1 MASENER
8 QETLAEIEEELRSG
22 EYAPLADRIHAAWE
36 REKSQSWHH
45 REMEELI
52 LRHEKEVAEL
62 KKLIPQPDPAWKAIC
77 EKCHDGDIEPDCE
90 YYGEPNGCNSP
101 IYGEH
106 PKSQPIGNAAAMR
119 EALEYVLH
127 FDATDE
133 TAMEDGL
140 TDRERIAMY
149 ADHIEECQKKA
160 DAALSAPPRNCD
172 IPFNVEGTT
181 WNDADKAWRVFKR
194 THPDAYFDTPNLVR
208 CIEWLLATAE
218 KGDAN
223 EQK

>member
-1 MASENER
+1 MSRELK

-62 KKLIPQPDPAWKAIC
+62 KKLIPQPDPDWKAIC
-77 EKCHDGDIEPDCE
+77 EKCKEGEIEPDCE

-119 EALEYVLH
+119 EALGDVYNILEKIQWYTPHLSDVSL
-127 FDATDE
+127 
-133 TAMEDGL
+133 M
-140 TDRERIAMY
+140 REFRSRVCRA
-149 ADHIEECQKKA
+149 KKVI
-160 DAALSAPPRNCD
+160 DIALSAPPRNCD
-172 IPFNVEGTT
+172 RYDDEVSATQAFMEAMPHNCYA
-181 WNDADKAWRVFKR
+181 WSCAD
-194 THPDAYFDTPNLVR
+194 
-208 CIEWLLATAE
+208 LLHWMLDSCK
-218 KGDAN
+218 KGETDGS
-223 EQK
+223 K

>member
-1 MASENER
+1 MSRELK

-62 KKLIPQPDPAWKAIC
+62 KKLIPQPDPDWKAIC
-77 EKCHDGDIEPDCE
+77 EKCKEGEIEPDCE

-119 EALEYVLH
+119 EALGDVYNILEKIQWYTPHLSDVSL
-127 FDATDE
+127 
-133 TAMEDGL
+133 M
-140 TDRERIAMY
+140 REFRSRVCRA
-149 ADHIEECQKKA
+149 KKVI
-160 DAALSAPPRNCD
+160 DIALSAPARNCD
-172 IPFNVEGTT
+172 VEYADRVEMYGAFKDWCKAKGHTMEPMLAY
-181 WNDADKAWRVFKR
+181 DA
-194 THPDAYFDTPNLVR
+194 FD
-208 CIEWLLATAE
+208 WLLAPAAQE
-218 KGDAN
+218 GAGK
-223 EQK
+223 